1 MRWNKIKSLKV
12 KVKITETNLL
22 GKKFEIIIGQNEHK
36 PIIIVG
42 IEN

>member
-22 GKKFEIIIGQNEHK
+22 GKKSEIIIGQIEYK